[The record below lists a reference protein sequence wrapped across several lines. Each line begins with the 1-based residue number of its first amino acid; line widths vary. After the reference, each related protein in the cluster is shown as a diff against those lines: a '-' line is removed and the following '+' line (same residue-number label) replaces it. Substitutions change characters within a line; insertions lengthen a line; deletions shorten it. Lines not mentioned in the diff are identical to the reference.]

1 MFSRVTEGFLSL
13 VYMGT
18 KGNFQPLCFDSHG
31 PWTTKRPSLV
41 LLHQKALERGLI
53 QAVLVGILF
62 KPFEG
67 SLR

>member
-18 KGNFQPLCFDSHG
+18 KGNVQPLCFDA